1 MFASQLCYG
10 LYLHAGCS
18 IRAAC
23 PPNSSRGRVL
33 AQQLHSNMIGRGG
46 EMGRVCMSVCSQGA
60 LNAQGH
66 INPRIPNPHC
76 SLGWRHPTATG
87 GSAFLVTAVCA
98 WRMGAKKG

>member
-1 MFASQLCYG
+1 MFVSQLCYG

-46 EMGRVCMSVCSQGA
+46 EMGRVCM
-60 LNAQGH
+60 
-66 INPRIPNPHC
+66 
-76 SLGWRHPTATG
+76 
-87 GSAFLVTAVCA
+87 
-98 WRMGAKKG
+98 